1 MLSNLK
7 STPISSYDVDPSYG
21 VNSCLGNFQMFQKI
35 LKVLKK
41 TISSDFFSR
50 FRFPP
55 NQNQKKSISIL
66 RRMQK
71 EKWEIEIYFQPLLVL
86 ICGEF
91 ETLTNEV
98 QVLLSKTNKSVKLKY
113 LKVTL
118 LLFALT
124 LITMVMMMPMMMRMI
139 FWEQF
144 LSPPSPLSPHPPPQ
158 RIAK

>member
-1 MLSNLK
+1 MISLNLRG
-7 STPISSYDVDPSYG
+7 SLELYCVIQCAFACVFSLTDSG
-21 VNSCLGNFQMFQKI
+21 VLIFFKG
-35 LKVLKK
+35 
-41 TISSDFFSR
+41 SDFSS
-50 FRFPP
+50 
-55 NQNQKKSISIL
+55 NQNQKKGISIL
-66 RRMQK
+66 RTMQK

-124 LITMVMMMPMMMRMI
+124 LITMVMMMPTMMRVI

-144 LSPPSPLSPHPPPQ
+144 LSPPMSPHPPPQ